1 MRSLDYGHIGSSTS
15 SPIEEQP
22 ASLWAIITQ
31 EVSKRSGSQEQGMG
45 WGQCI
50 IFLGP
55 QSTSCPFRTASHA
68 RSVATTR
75 PWAPSVFLMADF
87 LLLLPVGEDTWAVS
101 CLFPSYPNLVS
112 AWSVL

>member
-1 MRSLDYGHIGSSTS
+1 MVTLGPLPPLPLKSNLHLYGPLLHRKFLKGQVLKN
-15 SPIEEQP
+15 EE
-22 ASLWAIITQ
+22 
-31 EVSKRSGSQEQGMG
+31 
-45 WGQCI
+45 WGGVKCI